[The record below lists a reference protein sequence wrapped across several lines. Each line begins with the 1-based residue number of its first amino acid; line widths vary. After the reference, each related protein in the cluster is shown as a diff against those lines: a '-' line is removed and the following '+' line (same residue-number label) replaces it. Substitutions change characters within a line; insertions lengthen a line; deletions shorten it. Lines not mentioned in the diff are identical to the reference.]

1 MHRPTP
7 VASRPLGSPPSTR
20 FLHAVPRIERGRL
33 RPSGEPVAPPSRKP
47 LGLLAAGEMSVDL
60 SGRGLGYVVS
70 VVSVWLVAGL
80 ITAAL
85 LGRRGHELPPLV
97 ALGMVFGPL
106 MIPYARVII
115 RDTTP
120 RPYFEVRPGSSD
132 SGDTEMVVLVT
143 GPAEDSA
150 DVLDLVRRL
159 ADPKPRLALAV
170 EAPLEASQPVPGQTD
185 PWLRRLTDAAL
196 LFEEF
201 HPRLIALRGRPAT
214 SLASLVAEEP
224 VRTVIVTRR
233 SRRNRRLARA
243 LRGPLV
249 VFVEDRR

>member
-1 MHRPTP
+1 MAPLSH
-7 VASRPLGSPPSTR
+7 RPLGP
-20 FLHAVPRIERGRL
+20 
-33 RPSGEPVAPPSRKP
+33 
-47 LGLLAAGEMSVDL
+47 LAAGELSVDL

-70 VVSVWLVAGL
+70 VVSVWLAAGL
-80 ITAAL
+80 ITAAF
-85 LGRRGHELPPLV
+85 LGHRGHELRPLV

-120 RPYFEVRPGSSD
+120 GPYFEVRSASSD
-132 SGDTEMVVLVT
+132 SGDTEIVVLVT

-159 ADPKPRLALAV
+159 AAPKPRLALAV
-170 EAPLEASQPVPGQTD
+170 EAPLEASQAVAGESE

-201 HPRLIALRGRPAT
+201 QPRLIALRGRPTT
-214 SLASLVAEEP
+214 SLAALVAEEP

-233 SRRNRRLARA
+233 SRGNRRLARA